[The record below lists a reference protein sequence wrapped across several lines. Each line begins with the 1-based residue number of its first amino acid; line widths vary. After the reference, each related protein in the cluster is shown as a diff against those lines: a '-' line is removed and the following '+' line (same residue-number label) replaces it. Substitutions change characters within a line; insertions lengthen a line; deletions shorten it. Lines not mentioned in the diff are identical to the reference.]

1 MQTAALL
8 KSLRPNLSLD
18 PTRNGI
24 PLQAVISFS
33 AFRVLPLRSAQLAR

>member
-1 MQTAALL
+1 MNSTHN
-8 KSLRPNLSLD
+8 RSLD

-33 AFRVLPLRSAQLAR
+33 AFRVMPPRSAQLER